1 MLDLSGKENI
11 NDILFVTSL
20 LITDY
25 SSCIFEA
32 SLLGIPMLF
41 YVFDLEEY
49 VEERDFYFDFSSFAP
64 GEKVRTFEDV
74 IKTSVRLISHEKDGD
89 GEAEARF
96 REYFLDSLD
105 GHSTERV
112 LKYIQSLCE

>member
-1 MLDLSGKENI
+1 
-11 NDILFVTSL
+11 
-20 LITDY
+20 
-25 SSCIFEA
+25 
-32 SLLGIPMLF
+32 MLF

-74 IKTSVRLISHEKDGD
+74 MKTSVRMLSHGGDGD
-89 GEAEARF
+89 GESEARF

-105 GHSTERV
+105 GDSTERV
-112 LKYIQSLCE
+112 LKFVQSLCE